1 MARRTQTVVYDIDPD
16 RIQADTYGGDVYDV
30 DDIRRVEL
38 TKAGEL
44 VAPRITR
51 RNAFRLRLQTTGRF
65 DIVATPTVRQQ
76 LRGGTLVREWAA
88 IELFF
93 DQPTST
99 TVEARLHTGT
109 NPYYWDGGAWAIA
122 GAGDWNTPTV
132 VETNFASFLISVSKS
147 LTVEWRLQT
156 ADRDA
161 TPSVFG
167 AVMLARL
174 VFQSRSGTT
183 AAGTLSDSWLDDII
197 HRDLI
202 PFLQGAAP
210 EVTDETT
217 NLTGAPLSVI
227 TYAPIGDSLYT
238 VADVA
243 AVYDLDND
251 AQMDTPLAGS
261 FDSGTSTFTLTTP
274 LPDGTAFAS
283 RVLYT
288 PNVAYTADRMY
299 FESELPHIV
308 IEVITTVETVGG
320 TGVCIV
326 RSADR
331 VTACELPV
339 ATEKKY
345 DVTILLQADGPVHT
359 FDLAEAIERLLG
371 GERGIV
377 RVSTNTG
384 MIIGIHGNV
393 QLRPAR
399 SNEEIGGAARFD
411 LSLRTEQYLGAE
423 TTRNLLTSVDN
434 FSVTVGTDQ
443 TSAIPEGQGV

>member
-1 MARRTQTVVYDIDPD
+1 MTRRVQAVVYDLDPD
-16 RIQADTYGGDVYDV
+16 RLQADTYGGDVYDV

-44 VAPRITR
+44 LSVRITR
-51 RNAFRLRLQTTGRF
+51 RNAFRLRLQTTGYYS
-65 DIVATPTVRQQ
+65 IVAAPTVRQQ
-76 LRGGTLVREWAA
+76 VRGGTLVRVWVAV
-88 IELFF
+88 ELFF
-93 DQPTST
+93 DQPTGT
-99 TVEARLHTGT
+99 TVEARLHDGT
-109 NPYYWDGGAWAIA
+109 DAYYWTGAAWAVA
-122 GAGDWNTPTV
+122 GALDWNTPTV
-132 VETNFASFLISVSKS
+132 VETNFSSFAVSVSKS
-147 LTVEWRLQT
+147 LTVQWRLQT
-156 ADRDA
+156 SDRTV

-167 AVMLARL
+167 AAILARL

-183 AAGTLSDSWLDDII
+183 AAGTLSDSWLDDIV
-197 HRDLI
+197 HRELI

-217 NLTGAPLSVI
+217 NSTGAPQSVI
-227 TYAPIGDSLYT
+227 SYAPIGDSLYT

-251 AQMDTPLAGS
+251 AEMDTPLAGS

-288 PNVAYTADRMY
+288 PIVAYTADRMY
-299 FESELPHIV
+299 FEAELPHIV
-308 IEVITTVETVGG
+308 IETLTTIETVGG
-320 TGVCIV
+320 TGVCTI
-326 RSADR
+326 RLPAR
-331 VTACELPV
+331 TTACELPV

-384 MIIGIHGNV
+384 MIIGIHGNM

-399 SNEEIGGAARFD
+399 SNEAIGGAARFD
-411 LSLRTEQYLGAE
+411 LTLRTEQYLGAE
-423 TTRNLLTSVDN
+423 TVRNLLTSTDN
-434 FSVTVGTDQ
+434 FSVLVGTDQ
-443 TSAIPEGQGV
+443 SAAIPEGQGV